1 MLEELLIILPVF
13 FQVDTPYNLSFS
25 SILCPSSS
33 SFLDPAALESLLN
46 FKRFHAP
53 TYHELPYRNEP
64 TSGFLIVF
72 IPLLSTI
79 STTTRSHA
87 SGRPN
92 FGLVH
97 GTSTLVRL
105 YLLRS
110 LDVIAVFLP
119 RILMMRSPLGACQPL
134 VILDRPVIDLKCICK
149 QPNLV
154 AANKDCFSK
163 ECDLNSL
170 SKALK
175 LIAAC
180 QESFG
185 ITPTPAVESKPA
197 APPSLQP
204 PTGYIGY
211 PYMTIP
217 PTPEQ
222 SPSAPYYAY
231 PYPGPR
237 VVAPI
242 SNSAGVALPPG
253 TTVPPVGSSPPAAAP
268 QPQVQPQVVAPPVQA
283 SATPTPS
290 PVNST
295 QASAPTTQASAPA
308 PQGSFPKS
316 QTPAPIGGANNG
328 TWNSSGPN
336 PAASA
341 SNASSLSA
349 SNASA
354 SRTAGDSAWGSG

>member
-1 MLEELLIILPVF
+1 MSFKNLWVSVSIVAVAMLPVDQISAWF
-13 FQVDTPYNLSFS
+13 MGVGHL
-25 SILCPSSS
+25 PSC
-33 SFLDPAALESLLN
+33 A
-46 FKRFHAP
+46 
-53 TYHELPYRNEP
+53 Y
-64 TSGFLIVF
+64 I
-72 IPLLSTI
+72 
-79 STTTRSHA
+79 
-87 SGRPN
+87 
-92 FGLVH
+92 
-97 GTSTLVRL
+97 
-105 YLLRS
+105 
-110 LDVIAVFLP
+110 
-119 RILMMRSPLGACQPL
+119 C
-134 VILDRPVIDLKCICK
+134 LDRSMSLQSSCQDLKCICK

-354 SRTAGDSAWGSG
+354 SRTAGDSAWGSAPSLLRHQVNSPLCLLAISSTIFAYFGLI